1 VDINTFNVL
10 KNISKGI
17 WLINKKDR
25 LEKLN
30 INSVFSLFLPQNIC
44 YLDKI
49 KNAKLLFVA
58 GVLNDKLLDFL
69 RKQEYIKDLI
79 LVVKD
84 FTKIFIDEKIYKSF
98 NKAGGILKV
107 LHNTKLIAVTF
118 NPISPEGYTLDSK
131 KTRKVLSENI
141 NLPVYDVKDM

>member
-1 VDINTFNVL
+1 MDINTFNVL

-84 FTKIFIDEKIYKSF
+84 FTKIFIDEKTYKSF

-118 NPISPEGYTLDSK
+118 NPTSPEGYTLDTK
-131 KTRKVLSENI
+131 KTRKILSESI